1 MTDYR
6 SPSTGRVVRAVLFD
20 TFGTVVDWRSGI
32 AASVR
37 RFAQRHHI
45 DVDPDAFALQWRT
58 RYLPSMSEI
67 RSGRREFVSLDVLH
81 RENLV
86 ASLAKFG
93 ISADALPGDEV
104 QALARSWRWLPPWP
118 DSVDG
123 IAAMKRHVIV
133 GPLSNGNTGLL
144 VEMAK
149 YAGLPWDVVLGSD
162 VSQAYKPDPRAYQT
176 PARLLGLEPGE
187 VMLVAAHTADL
198 EAARDSGLATGF
210 VARPREYGPDPL
222 PASAPPGAGTSR
234 ARRWSNWRGRCSV
247 RRANLECPDFRRGC
261 AKATSRRKRVVPAR
275 RPGRGG
281 LPVPATAAA
290 GAPPRWA
297 RGSGRPPTE
306 SGQPVAGS
314 PGWR

>member
-37 RFAQRHHI
+37 RFAQRQHI
-45 DVDPDAFALQWRT
+45 DVDPDAFALEWRS

-67 RSGRREFVSLDVLH
+67 CSGRREFVSLDVLH

-93 ISADALPGDEV
+93 VSADALPGDEV

-123 IAAMKRHVIV
+123 IAVMKRHVIV

-162 VSQAYKPDPRAYQT
+162 VSQA
-176 PARLLGLEPGE
+176 
-187 VMLVAAHTADL
+187 
-198 EAARDSGLATGF
+198 
-210 VARPREYGPDPL
+210 
-222 PASAPPGAGTSR
+222 
-234 ARRWSNWRGRCSV
+234 
-247 RRANLECPDFRRGC
+247 
-261 AKATSRRKRVVPAR
+261 
-275 RPGRGG
+275 
-281 LPVPATAAA
+281 
-290 GAPPRWA
+290 
-297 RGSGRPPTE
+297 
-306 SGQPVAGS
+306 
-314 PGWR
+314 

>member
-6 SPSTGRVVRAVLFD
+6 SPSTGRTVRAVLFD

-37 RFAQRHHI
+37 RFAQRHQLRL
-45 DVDPDAFALQWRT
+45 DPDAFALEWRS

-67 RSGRREFVSLDVLH
+67 HTGARGFVSLDVLH

-86 ASLAKFG
+86 ASLEHFG
-93 ISADALPGDEV
+93 IAADALPGDEV
-104 QALARSWRWLPPWP
+104 EALARSWRWLPPWP
-118 DSVDG
+118 DSVAG
-123 IAAMKRHVIV
+123 IAAMKSHVIV

-162 VSQAYKPDPRAYQT
+162 VGKAYKPDPRAYHT

-198 EAARDSGLATGF
+198 EAARNSGLATGF
-210 VARPREYGPDPL
+210 VARPQEYGLGQVSDPE
-222 PASAPPGAGTSR
+222 PAGDWDVSGTSLVEVAR
-234 ARRWSNWRGRCSV
+234 ALFG
-247 RRANLECPDFRRGC
+247 
-261 AKATSRRKRVVPAR
+261 ATDQA
-275 RPGRGG
+275 
-281 LPVPATAAA
+281 
-290 GAPPRWA
+290 
-297 RGSGRPPTE
+297 
-306 SGQPVAGS
+306 
-314 PGWR
+314 